1 MANKL
6 QVTICGRKYTLVS
19 DESPEY
25 IQEIGAYVDAKMQEI
40 TNNNPTLGA
49 VPTAVI
55 TAINIADEKRK
66 VEIIAR
72 RKVDAQNLE
81 IARLRQELANLKK
94 ETDPFSR

>member
-6 QVTICGRKYTLVS
+6 SVTICGRKYTLVS

-25 IQEIGAYVDAKMQEI
+25 IEEIASYVDQKLSEVTNGNPTIGAVNA
-40 TNNNPTLGA
+40 
-49 VPTAVI
+49 AVI
-55 TAINIADEKRK
+55 TAVNIADEKRK

-81 IARLRQELANLKK
+81 IARLRQELAKLKSN
-94 ETDPFSR
+94 E

>member
-6 QVTICGRKYTLVS
+6 SVTICGRKYTLVS

-25 IQEIGAYVDAKMQEI
+25 IQEMASYVDGKMKEV
-40 TNNNPTLGA
+40 TEKNPTLGA
-49 VPTAVI
+49 ATAALIAAV
-55 TAINIADEKRK
+55 NIADEKRK

-81 IARLRQELANLKK
+81 IARLRQELAMQKQR
-94 ETDPFSR
+94 TDTIGR